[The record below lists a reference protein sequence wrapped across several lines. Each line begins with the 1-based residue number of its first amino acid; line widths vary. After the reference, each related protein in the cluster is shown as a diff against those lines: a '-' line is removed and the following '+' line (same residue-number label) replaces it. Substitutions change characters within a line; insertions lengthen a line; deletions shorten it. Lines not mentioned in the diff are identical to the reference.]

1 MNTIAKNL
9 LRFFVLIF
17 IQIAILNNIQ
27 ISGFVNPYIYVLF
40 ILLLPFEIP
49 GWLLLIL
56 SFLLGISIDIF
67 TNTLG
72 MHASAS
78 VFAAFLRPYVLN
90 YFSTRDGYEVGTSPG
105 ISDYGFTWFLK
116 YALIIIVAHHSFL
129 FFIEV
134 FSFSNISETLLRII
148 FSSFFSLIII
158 VISQFLV
165 FKNRTN
171 SL

>member
-1 MNTIAKNL
+1 MNNIVKNL
-9 LRFFVLIF
+9 LRFFILTFV
-17 IQIAILNNIQ
+17 QVAILNNIQ

-49 GWLLLIL
+49 GWILLIL
-56 SFLLGISIDIF
+56 SFILGLSIDVF
-67 TNTLG
+67 TNTIG

-90 YFSTRDGYEVGTSPG
+90 YFSVRDGYEVGTNPG
-105 ISDYGFTWFLK
+105 ISDYGFAWFFK
-116 YALIIIVAHHSFL
+116 YATIIILAHHSFL

-134 FSFSNISETLLRII
+134 FSFSNFSETLLRII
-148 FSSFFSLIII
+148 FSSFFSLTLII
-158 VISQFLV
+158 ISQFLV

-171 SL
+171 